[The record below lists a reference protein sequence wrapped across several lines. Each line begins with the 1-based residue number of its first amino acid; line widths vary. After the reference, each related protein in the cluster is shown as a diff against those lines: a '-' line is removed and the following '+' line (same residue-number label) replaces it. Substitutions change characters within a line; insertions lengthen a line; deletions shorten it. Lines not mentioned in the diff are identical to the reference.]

1 LALQWDRDRR
11 FAERPVRSQF
21 TTRQATPYRFRRH
34 VPSGYFGPHWL
45 EKSFWLQPSFCRE
58 DLMRQPSFNSSTF
71 SNEAAMGFK
80 SRMKAMTGLSADSS

>member
-1 LALQWDRDRR
+1 VTAAISQLRPLQIWQR
-11 FAERPVRSQF
+11 FEKVKLCSPRSI
-21 TTRQATPYRFRRH
+21 PPKYIL
-34 VPSGYFGPHWL
+34 SIPHWL

-80 SRMKAMTGLSADSS
+80 LRMKAMTGLSADSS